1 MKEGK
6 LRDNEVN
13 NMKKSSYDPRG
24 GFSVIGTPFEP
35 LDRSEGANT
44 NSMRIMPSQ
53 FSFPCTPCNF
63 NLIRETGYEENRIN
77 GIF

>member
-1 MKEGK
+1 MK
-6 LRDNEVN
+6 NP
-13 NMKKSSYDPRG
+13 SYDPRG

-35 LDRSEGANT
+35 LDRAEGTDN
-44 NSMRIMPSQ
+44 NSTRVMPSQ

-63 NLIRETGYEENRIN
+63 NLIRETVYEENRIN